1 MLRITI
7 ENNSRATTFRLEGRL
22 TGPWVEEL
30 ERVWRSSIADPT
42 VGCIS
47 VDLTDVT
54 FVDEEGKKLLEQMYS
69 QGAKLKTSRCAT
81 RRIVEEIGHNLKRTT
96 S

>member
-7 ENNSRATTFRLEGRL
+7 ENHPRETTLRLEGRL

-42 VGCIS
+42 DGGIS

-54 FVDEEGKKLLEQMYS
+54 FVGEEGKKLLEQMYG

-81 RRIVEEIGHNLKRTT
+81 RSIVEEIGHSFKRTT

>member
-7 ENNSRATTFRLEGRL
+7 EKNSRTATLRLEGRL

-30 ERVWRSSIADPT
+30 ERVWRSALADPAE
-42 VGCIS
+42 GGIS

-54 FVDEEGKKLLEQMYS
+54 FVGEAGKRLLEQIYG

-81 RRIVEEIGHNLKRTT
+81 RSIVEEFGHTFKK
-96 S
+96 